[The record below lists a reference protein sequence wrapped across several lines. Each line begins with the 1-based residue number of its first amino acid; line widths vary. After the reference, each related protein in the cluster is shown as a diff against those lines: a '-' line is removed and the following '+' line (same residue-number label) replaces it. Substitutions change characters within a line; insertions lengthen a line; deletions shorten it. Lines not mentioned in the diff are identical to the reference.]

1 MSSQEAEPGWS
12 DERDHAREQA
22 AQWLILLDATPE
34 PEPEQQRELD
44 AWLAADPLN
53 RKTFDEMRQLWS
65 TAGQSRT
72 AKRLRRRAGLATIC
86 IGVAL
91 AASQLPWGYWAADH
105 RTTVGEVRAFALPD
119 GSLATLD
126 SNSAIDVH
134 FDGDGRRIALLRG
147 AVLVEVPRSDGADR
161 FIVTADEVD
170 AEALGTRYAVRIT
183 SNLTRVS
190 VYESDVRVH
199 TVQRAAIDLKPGQAI
214 DIEAAT
220 PGVPYA
226 ISGEAPSWASG
237 RLVFNDAPLSDVV
250 DSLARYRPGLLHLS
264 GTAAKAD
271 RRFTG
276 VLPTDNSDAALALLA
291 RSLDLE
297 VRRYT
302 DYLVWIE

>member
-1 MSSQEAEPGWS
+1 MSSQEVEPPWL

-34 PEPEQQRELD
+34 PEPELQRELD
-44 AWLAADPLN
+44 AWLAADPLH
-53 RKTFDEMRQLWS
+53 RQMFDEMRQLWS
-65 TAGQSRT
+65 TAGRSRT
-72 AKRLRRRAGLATIC
+72 AKRLRRRAGLAAIC

-105 RTTVGEVRAFALPD
+105 RTAVGEVRAFALPD

-134 FDGDGRRIALLRG
+134 FDGDGRRIELLRG
-147 AVLVEVPRSDGADR
+147 AVLVEVPRSDGAAR

-170 AEALGTRYAVRIT
+170 AEALGTRYAVRTT
-183 SNLTRVS
+183 SSLTRVS

-199 TVQRAAIDLKPGQAI
+199 AAQNAPIDLKPGQAI

-226 ISGEAPSWASG
+226 ISGEAPNWASR
-237 RLVFNDAPLSDVV
+237 RLVFNDALLSDVV
-250 DSLARYRPGLLHLS
+250 DSLARYHPGLLRLS
-264 GTAAKAD
+264 DTSAKAD

-276 VLPTDNSDAALALLA
+276 VLPTDDSDAALALLA

-297 VRRYT
+297 IHRYT